1 MCQGRADGRTGCQA
15 VVLDENNFVRG
26 SDELRA
32 DGDHVTGVGLKI
44 GPADTTS

>member
-1 MCQGRADGRTGCQA
+1 MGADIALGGTH
-15 VVLDENNFVRG
+15 FVSG
-26 SDELRA
+26 SDKLRA